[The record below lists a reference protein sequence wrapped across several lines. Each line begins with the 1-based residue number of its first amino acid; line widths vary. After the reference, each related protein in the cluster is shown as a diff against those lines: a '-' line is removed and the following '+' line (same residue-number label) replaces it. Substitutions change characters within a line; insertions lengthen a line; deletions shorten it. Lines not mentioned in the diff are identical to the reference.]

1 MVELDG
7 NINLEAIKSNY
18 MTIHKSIAWEDKIFE
33 TPSKKF
39 ELYSNDAILDGV
51 NPIPIYIKSNKRNEY
66 RLLTNHYRDSIASQH
81 MMDKDEI
88 AKAYINEEMADREG
102 IKNNDIVKLVSKN
115 GSIKVQIT
123 ISDSLGDNTILMY
136 AGWWK
141 KHGNPN
147 VLTYS
152 GISDMG
158 GQVTYNETFVE
169 IDKWVNRVKQQP

>member
-1 MVELDG
+1 
-7 NINLEAIKSNY
+7 
-18 MTIHKSIAWEDKIFE
+18 
-33 TPSKKF
+33 
-39 ELYSNDAILDGV
+39 
-51 NPIPIYIKSNKRNEY
+51 
-66 RLLTNHYRDSIASQH
+66 
-81 MMDKDEI
+81 MMDKEEI

-102 IKNNDIVKLVSKN
+102 IKNNDIVKLFSKN

-123 ISDSLGDNTILMY
+123 ISDSVGDNTILMY